1 MTLASFVTLFRLV
14 LIPFFLMAVT
24 YGHPRAALW
33 IFVLSGISDGLD
45 GLIARFFGQKTVLGA
60 ILDPMADKLVLTAAY
75 IALALPD
82 SGLSHPLPVWLPVL
96 TISRDVIIV
105 LISLVLN
112 MALEVKKFP
121 PSWPGKFTTFFQ
133 ITLALAVL
141 LQNAYGLPTVAVRG
155 LLWTVVALTVYS
167 GLHYLWRVRQQT
179 REAGR

>member
-1 MTLASFVTLFRLV
+1 MTPASFVTLFRLV

-33 IFVLSGISDGLD
+33 IFVLSGVSDGLD
-45 GLIARFFGQKTVLGA
+45 GIVARYFGQRSVLGS

-75 IALALPD
+75 IALALPTA
-82 SGLSHPLPVWLPVL
+82 GLRHPLPAWLPFL
-96 TISRDVIIV
+96 TISRDVFIV

-112 MALEVKKFP
+112 MTLDVKKFP

-141 LQNAYGLPTVAVRG
+141 LQNAYELPAALVAG
-155 LLWTVVALTVYS
+155 LLWTVVALTIFS
-167 GLHYLWRVRQQT
+167 GLHYLWRIRHQT
-179 REAGR
+179 REAG